1 MTSLEERIEGAFANI
16 RYPGDDN
23 LTVYD
28 RRGREHDD
36 TFKLLR
42 GKTWQE
48 FPLQEFMSGD
58 TPIPDL
64 TPEAFHYY
72 MPALL
77 TGALNCSQDLSSTL
91 VFYLTPSSYEQL
103 ADEYPHDR
111 QFYRSIF
118 SKRVALFSAEQRK
131 VIADVFCEFARR
143 GWEETEGIREAVG
156 FLDGDDTRI

>member
-1 MTSLEERIEGAFANI
+1 MTILEERIEGAFANI

-28 RRGREHDD
+28 HRGREHDD

-48 FPLQEFMSGD
+48 FPLREFMSGD

-77 TGALNCSQDLSSTL
+77 TGALNGCQDLSSTL
-91 VFYLTPSSYEQL
+91 VFYFSPSSYEQL
-103 ADEYPHDR
+103 AGEYPQQR
-111 QFYRSIF
+111 QFHRSNF
-118 SKRVALFSAEQRK
+118 SKRVALFSAEQRR
-131 VIADVFCEFARR
+131 VIADVFREFARR

-156 FLDGDDTRI
+156 FLGGDDTRI

>member
-1 MTSLEERIEGAFANI
+1 MTNLEERIEGAFANN

-28 RRGREHDD
+28 RLGREHDD

-42 GKTWQE
+42 GKTWHE
-48 FPLQEFMSGD
+48 FPLREFVSGD

-77 TGALNCSQDLSSTL
+77 TGALNGCQDLSSTL
-91 VFYLTPSSYEQL
+91 VFYFSPSSYEQL
-103 ADEYPHDR
+103 ADEYPQHR
-111 QFYRSIF
+111 QFHRSNF

-131 VIADVFCEFARR
+131 VIADVFREFARR

-156 FLDGDDTRI
+156 FLGGDDTRI